1 MEIACVAPIKYKQY
15 QATLSV
21 KISALYRRNFNPLM
35 LRKHFGQSEVVLGY
49 NQNESR
55 KFKVFVANRI
65 EMIRDHTDINQWHY
79 VGTKDN
85 PANYSSRGIDR
96 ANDQAVQRWFRRP
109 SFLWKPEAEW
119 TIQGN
124 RGKILQNDPEIKK
137 CLQINCISTGN
148 DIMEALESWISS
160 WYKMKRVVAMVLRY
174 KKLLKKFP
182 KGESQGEMINSSLL
196 KEAKIEIIKVVQARK
211 FAAEIKSLRP
221 KECSS
226 DREGRLG
233 KFKDFPARSFFG

>member
-1 MEIACVAPIKYKQY
+1 
-15 QATLSV
+15 
-21 KISALYRRNFNPLM
+21 M

-119 TIQGN
+119 TIQDN

-211 FAAEIKSLRP
+211 FAAEMKSLRP
-221 KECSS
+221 RECSS
-226 DREGRLG
+226 DGEGRLG
-233 KFKDFPARSFFG
+233 KFKDFPVRSFFG